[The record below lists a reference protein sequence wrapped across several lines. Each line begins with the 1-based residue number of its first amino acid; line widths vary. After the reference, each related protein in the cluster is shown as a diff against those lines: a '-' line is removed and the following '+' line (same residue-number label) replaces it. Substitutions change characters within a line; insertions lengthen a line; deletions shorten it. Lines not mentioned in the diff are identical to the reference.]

1 MPVAFRRAL
10 LLLLSALV
18 CASLIALARR
28 AVDAPATSDMA
39 VIESYTL
46 LASRAELLLGAYS
59 RFQWHHPGPLYFY
72 LLAPFYVLSGE
83 RTAGLHA
90 GAAALA
96 IGSLA
101 LMSAVLLRRR
111 ASLAVLAGGSLALLA
126 WRAAE
131 ATASPWNPHVPLLP
145 MAALVLA
152 AADVTAGRV
161 WLLPA
166 VALLASLAGQAH
178 IAMLP
183 CALAFAVVPFGRA
196 VVGAVVPGRDRLAW
210 RSSLIAT
217 LVTLLAAWAPPL
229 YDQFTGAP
237 RGNISELW
245 LFFLAQT
252 RPGQTLAA
260 AVSAWADMLSGVLR
274 PDFYVA
280 HGWPFVESPVLWA
293 EWVTLG
299 ALGLVALF
307 TWRGLRR
314 RDHFDVAL
322 GCLLL
327 LGAAVSLWSTT
338 RIAETIFDH
347 DIFWMAAIGTL
358 ALAVA
363 ADAVLSMLGERL
375 VVNPGLAGRV
385 ACALLLGAAAVA
397 PASEVD
403 AAARRSTTP
412 MAEAVIAQALAVDLE
427 TYMATQGVSRAL
439 VKIDQDAWGVA
450 AGAILALQKR
460 GTIVSVEEDWVVMF
474 TPVFRATG
482 REDAV
487 ITVAMPPEH
496 LRLAARGVRTISS
509 HDPIYAH
516 VERPSAR

>member
-1 MPVAFRRAL
+1 
-10 LLLLSALV
+10 
-18 CASLIALARR
+18 
-28 AVDAPATSDMA
+28 MA
-39 VIESYTL
+39 VIESYTF

-59 RFQWHHPGPLYFY
+59 RFQWHHPGPLVFY
-72 LLAPFYVLSGE
+72 LLAPFYVLAGA

-90 GAAALA
+90 GAAAIA

-101 LMSAVLLRRR
+101 LVAAVLVRRR
-111 ASLAVLAGGSLALLA
+111 ASLAVLVGGSLALLS

-145 MAALVLA
+145 MAALVMA
-152 AADVTAGRV
+152 AADVTAGRA

-183 CALAFAVVPFGRA
+183 CALALGAVPFVRA
-196 VVGAVVPGRDRLAW
+196 VVGAVVRGHDRVLW
-210 RSSLIAT
+210 RSSLFAT
-217 LVTLLAAWAPPL
+217 LLTLLVVWALPL
-229 YDQFTGAP
+229 YDQFTGTP
-237 RGNISELW
+237 RGNITELW
-245 LFFLAQT
+245 SFFVEQT
-252 RPGQTLAA
+252 RPGQTLSV

-299 ALGLVALF
+299 ALALVALLA
-307 TWRGLRR
+307 WRGLHR
-314 RDHFDVAL
+314 RDLFDAAL
-322 GCLLL
+322 GGLLL
-327 LGAAVSLWSTT
+327 ISAVVSLWSTT

-347 DIFWMAAIGTL
+347 DIFWMATL
-358 ALAVA
+358 GALILAVA
-363 ADAVLSMLGERL
+363 ADLALSTLAERL
-375 VVNPGLAGRV
+375 VLIPGVASRV
-385 ACALLLGAAAVA
+385 VCALLLGAAAVA
-397 PASEVD
+397 PAAEVD
-403 AAARRSTTP
+403 AVARRSMAPT
-412 MAEAVIAQALAVDLE
+412 AEARIAEALADDLD
-427 TYMATQGVSRAL
+427 TYMARQGIARAL
-439 VKIDQDAWGVA
+439 VTIDQDAWGVA

-474 TPVFRATG
+474 TPAFRATG

-487 ITVAMPPEH
+487 INVVMPPEH
-496 LRLAARGVRTISS
+496 LRLTARGVVTVSS

-516 VERPSAR
+516 VERARVK

>member
-1 MPVAFRRAL
+1 MPVAVRRAL
-10 LLLLSALV
+10 LLLLSVVV
-18 CASLIALARR
+18 CVALIALARR
-28 AVDAPATSDMA
+28 AADAPATSDMA

-46 LASRAELLLGAYS
+46 LASRGELLLGAYS

-72 LLAPFYVLSGE
+72 LVAPFYVLAGE
-83 RTAGLHA
+83 KTAGLHA
-90 GAAALA
+90 GSAAMA

-101 LMSAVLLRRR
+101 LMAAVLIRRR
-111 ASLAVLAGGSLALLA
+111 ASLAVLVGGSMALLA

-152 AADVTAGRV
+152 AADVTAGGV

-183 CALAFAVVPFGRA
+183 CALALAVVPFGRA
-196 VVGAVVPGRDRLAW
+196 VVGAVVRGRDRLSW
-210 RSSLIAT
+210 RSSLAAT
-217 LVTLLAAWAPPL
+217 LVTLLAAWALPL
-229 YDQFTGAP
+229 YDQLTGTP

-245 LFFLAQT
+245 LFFIAQT
-252 RPGQTLAA
+252 RPGQTLSV

-293 EWVTLG
+293 EWGTLG
-299 ALGLVALF
+299 ALALVALF
-307 TWRGLRR
+307 IWRGMRR
-314 RDHFDVAL
+314 RDPFDVSL
-322 GCLLL
+322 GGLLL
-327 LGAAVSLWSTT
+327 LGAGVSLWSTT
-338 RIAETIFDH
+338 RIAETVFDH

-358 ALAVA
+358 VLAVA
-363 ADAVLSMLGERL
+363 ADVVLSTLGERRAT
-375 VVNPGLAGRV
+375 NSGRAGRV
-385 ACALLLGAAAVA
+385 ACALLLGAAAAA

-403 AAARRSTTP
+403 AVARRSTTP
-412 MAEAVIAQALAVDLE
+412 MADAVIAQALAGDLE
-427 TYMATQGVSRAL
+427 GYMARQGVSRAL

-474 TPVFRATG
+474 TPAFRATG
-482 REDAV
+482 REDLI

-496 LRLAARGVRTISS
+496 LRLTARGVRTIST

-516 VERPSAR
+516 AEAPSVR